1 MIVRVFRARP
11 RPGKE
16 KALEDY
22 YIQTAVPQLQAQKGV
37 RWVNFGRPL
46 ERGQEEYVLVSV
58 WESKEDLIAFAGANW
73 RKPKLLANEVDFV
86 QDQVVDHYEM
96 VPVGG

>member
-1 MIVRVFRARP
+1 MIIRVFRARP

-16 KALEDY
+16 KDLESY
-22 YIQTAVPQLQAQKGV
+22 YTSTAVPELKNQKGV

-46 ERGQEEYVLVSV
+46 EKGQQEYVLVSV
-58 WESKEDLIAFAGANW
+58 WESKEALIAFAGANW

-86 QDQVVDHYEM
+86 QDQMVDHYEL
-96 VPVGG
+96 VPVP